1 MKIEIMLE
9 FIYQNFEK
17 WSKNLKKLLLFIIF
31 IAVTIAFAAGD
42 SVVFD
47 AKTKTLS
54 YIIDYDRLVV
64 NAKVQRCSPEAFKD
78 GLLHSVLNNIFLFL
92 PYEASFRDDVDFL
105 EVRVLKTNEN
115 GSEELVL
122 RAASS
127 LEALTAT
134 NERFR
139 VFMNA
144 FNSTNASYCFAVS
157 QETMKSWLNT
167 LFARGGELVY
177 SDEIFDIKLP
187 ELVNSNKN
195 PETNIIGQEAQARQ
209 TANPD
214 NNKAKESTIIEDEEY
229 FIVPFISDKPVRK
242 FDKAED
248 VLEPNQDYYAY
259 VETSKGTMLVDLF
272 EDKTPKTV
280 NNFVFLAQNHFY
292 DNLDF
297 FNVIDGFIA
306 QTGDPT
312 GSGSGGAGYLFDDE
326 IYTAYSH
333 GGAGVMSMAN
343 TGPNTNS
350 SQFLFTL
357 GPAPRLDRQN
367 SIFGAVVAGVEV
379 LALLEKTDLAEPIA
393 IASLNNSL
401 GLLAIQ
407 EINLDGSEDLTL
419 KEYIET
425 KLGSLPKQEA
435 RANLDNYSFIISRN
449 PQTDKL
455 AVSFYN
461 KPDSIK
467 SITILQ
473 KAK

>member
-1 MKIEIMLE
+1 M
-9 FIYQNFEK
+9 
-17 WSKNLKKLLLFIIF
+17 KKLLVLILLFYFSIS
-31 IAVTIAFAAGD
+31 FAAGD
-42 SVVFD
+42 SLVYD
-47 AKTKTLS
+47 STTKTLS

-92 PYEASFRDDVDFL
+92 PYEASFRDEVELL
-105 EVRVLKTNEN
+105 EVRVLKTAED

-122 RAASS
+122 KAGSS
-127 LEALTAT
+127 LEALMAT

-187 ELVNSNKN
+187 ELVNFNKN
-195 PETNIIGQEAQARQ
+195 PDTNVIGQDNSEE
-209 TANPD
+209 TANSLETKTQ
-214 NNKAKESTIIEDEEY
+214 NKESTTIEGEKY
-229 FIVPFISDKPVRK
+229 YIVPFITDKPLRK
-242 FDKAED
+242 FDKALD
-248 VLEPNQDYYAY
+248 MLEPNQDYYAFI
-259 VETSKGTMLVDLF
+259 ETSKGTMLVDIF

-280 NNFVFLAQNHFY
+280 NNFVFLSLNHFY
-292 DNLDF
+292 ENLDF

-306 QTGDPT
+306 QTGDPSGT
-312 GSGSGGAGYLFDDE
+312 GSGGAGYLFDDE

-333 GGAGVMSMAN
+333 GAAGVVSMAN
-343 TGPNTNS
+343 SGPNTNS

-357 GPAPRLDRQN
+357 GPAPRLDRNN

-379 LALLEKTDLAEPIA
+379 LPLLEKTDLSDPIA
-393 IASLNNSL
+393 IASLDNSL

-407 EINLDGSEDLTL
+407 GINLDANEDLSL
-419 KEYIET
+419 KEYIES
-425 KLGSLPKQEA
+425 KLGNLPEENA
-435 RANLDNYSFIISRN
+435 RANIDNYSFIISAN

-461 KPDSIK
+461 KPDIIK
-467 SITILQ
+467 SIIILQ
-473 KAK
+473 KAE

>member
-1 MKIEIMLE
+1 MPRNIIKLLNRWRTILKI
-9 FIYQNFEK
+9 
-17 WSKNLKKLLLFIIF
+17 LLLFISF
-31 IAVTIAFAAGD
+31 LTLTISFAAGD
-42 SVVFD
+42 SIIYD
-47 AKTKTLS
+47 SKTKTLS

-78 GLLHSVLNNIFLFL
+78 GLLHSVLNNVFLFL
-92 PYEASFRDDVDFL
+92 PYEASFRDDVEFL
-105 EVRVLKTNEN
+105 EVRVLKTAQN

-127 LEALTAT
+127 LEALKAT

-195 PETNIIGQEAQARQ
+195 PETNIIGQEVSAETTQSETNTSAQ
-209 TANPD
+209 N
-214 NNKAKESTIIEDEEY
+214 KESTIIEDEKY

-242 FDKAED
+242 FDKALD
-248 VLEPNQDYYAY
+248 ILEPNQDYYAFI
-259 VETSKGTMLVDLF
+259 ETSKGTMLVDLF

-280 NNFVFLAQNHFY
+280 NNFVFLALNHFY

-306 QTGDPT
+306 QTGDPS

-333 GGAGVMSMAN
+333 GAAGVMSMAN
-343 TGPNTNS
+343 TGPNSNS

-357 GPAPRLDRQN
+357 GPAPRLDRNN

-379 LALLEKTDLAEPIA
+379 LHLLEKTSLSEPLA
-393 IASLNNSL
+393 IASLDNSL

-407 EINLDGSEDLTL
+407 EINLAGNEDLTL
-419 KEYIET
+419 KEYIES
-425 KLGSLPKQEA
+425 KLTDMPEEGA
-435 RANLDNYSFIISRN
+435 RANLDNYSIIISKN
-449 PQTDKL
+449 PQTEKL

-461 KPDSIK
+461 KADIIK
-467 SITILQ
+467 SIVILQ